1 MNAYMCTNFTF
12 LCRIEA
18 VFLDAM
24 NIPRNIARNAAL
36 RENVFMMTVCIE
48 NRLPLF
54 LVGKP
59 GSSKSLAKSIVVNS
73 LNGRFS
79 SSPLLKHFKSAQ
91 LFSYQ
96 CSQFSTSDSIIEI
109 FSVAKKFQDYKQDC
123 SKFVAVVVLDEVGL
137 AEDSPGLPLKVLH
150 PYLEDGTAG
159 LLSDEED
166 IQREQRVGFIGISN
180 WALDAAKMNRGILVT
195 RCPPD
200 SNELLSSAEGI
211 AAMVEDAALKADLRN
226 KFVSLATM
234 YVNICKKQ
242 EEFHSSSKNDDIRE
256 FFGLRDF
263 YTLIK
268 MLCWRCIELQSP
280 PTKQDLRHAIL
291 RNFSGH
297 VHIDPLKE
305 LPDASRLIDDVQDK
319 NEPLSLVKAS
329 LETVCLRT
337 MGKDSSSLRENR
349 YLLFLTENQS
359 ALRIL
364 QTHLLRN
371 KTPFI
376 LYGSSFP
383 KDQEYT
389 QVCMNIN
396 KIKIAMERGDPV
408 VLLNLENIYESLYD
422 VLNQCYTELPGG
434 RYVDMGLRSH
444 RIKCRV
450 DEQFRL
456 IIIAERDTVNKKFA
470 TALINRLEKHFI
482 LSETILSDNEHKLM
496 KELTQWVNDFTTTE
510 HSYAIPRKPK

>member
-1 MNAYMCTNFTF
+1 MVVPN
-12 LCRIEA
+12 
-18 VFLDAM
+18 
-24 NIPRNIARNAAL
+24 NIAHNAAL

-73 LNGRFS
+73 MSGRQS
-79 SSPLLKHFKSAQ
+79 SSSLLKHFKSAQ

-109 FSVAKKFQDYKQDC
+109 FTEAKEFQDYKKDC

-159 LLSDEED
+159 LVSDEKD
-166 IQREQRVGFIGISN
+166 ISREERVGFIGISN

-195 RCPPD
+195 RCAPD
-200 SNELLSSAEGI
+200 NNELLKSAEGI
-211 AAMVEDAALKADLRN
+211 SAMVEDISLRTELRN
-226 KFVSLATM
+226 KFASLATM
-234 YVNICKKQ
+234 YFNICKKQ
-242 EEFHSSSKNDDIRE
+242 EKVHSDSEDDDIRE

-297 VHIDPLKE
+297 VQIDPLKE
-305 LPDASRLIDDVQDK
+305 LPDVDMIDEAKDG
-319 NEPLSLVKAS
+319 NESLSLVKAS
-329 LETVCLRT
+329 LQTVSVNST
-337 MGKDSSSLRENR
+337 TKDTPLRENR

-359 ALRIL
+359 ALHIL
-364 QTHLLRN
+364 RTHLLRD

-396 KIKIAMERGDPV
+396 KIKICMERGDPV

-450 DEQFRL
+450 DVNFRL
-456 IIIAERDTVNKKFA
+456 IIIAERDTVTKKFA

-482 LSETILSDNEHKLM
+482 LSETILSENEHKMMAELM
-496 KELTQWVNDFTTTE
+496 QWVSEIATIDGQ
-510 HSYAIPRKPK
+510 YVYGKK